1 MNWAVAAGQPPHPPD
16 PLLRLFEEARRAP
29 SWASARG
36 TGRLEVTRGFLPV
49 LGGEGGFNEP
59 SFLSDKI
66 NELPRR
72 PKLIILSSGSESYQA
87 HFSIKSDYNF
97 IS

>member
-1 MNWAVAAGQPPHPPD
+1 MGA
-16 PLLRLFEEARRAP
+16 
-29 SWASARG
+29 
-36 TGRLEVTRGFLPV
+36 EVTQGFLLV
-49 LGGEGGFNEP
+49 LGGEGGFNEL

-72 PKLIILSSGSESYQA
+72 PELIILSSGSESYQA